1 MEKFKRKA
9 FDSLKEWKDN
19 YAPNYAALLEGAR
32 RVGKS
37 TIAEEFA
44 KKNYRSYLKI
54 DFANINGDLLSAF
67 DDIAKLDIF
76 FLRLQTI
83 TGINL
88 YPRESVII
96 FDEIQLYPK
105 ARQAIKYLVA
115 DGRYDYIETG
125 SLISIKKNVKDIV
138 IPSEEYKIPVYPMDY
153 EEFMWAIGN
162 STYDVLRQLYKT
174 NAPAGNGAN
183 RSLMRDFRIYMAVGG
198 MPQAVQAYVDGK
210 NFSFI
215 ENGST
220 TSTPGFKAAGVT
232 AGFKRSGAPD
242 FALLFSE
249 VPANAAGVFTTCR
262 FAAAPV
268 RYCKEIL
275 AKGGKLQAVSVNSGI
290 ANACTGKPGLEA
302 SRKTA
307 ALAAAKLGIAP
318 DAVAV
323 ASTGRIGVQ
332 MDMALIEKA
341 LDLAVPQLSSD
352 GGNDAARAIMT
363 TDTVPKAVAAKLEI
377 NGKTVTIGAM
387 TKGAGMINPGMAGL
401 HATMLCFITTD
412 ADIDKD
418 VLAGMLE
425 ENAQNSF
432 NRITVDGDMSTNDT
446 VLIFANGVS
455 GVKIAAGTQDEA
467 DFKAALLEVMKNLA
481 HRMVKDG
488 EGSTKLVTI
497 EVVNARSVE
506 DAKKAAESVANSLL
520 CKTAWFGNDPNWGR
534 IAAALGYSGAVF
546 DPDKCDISI
555 DGVPVMTQGGD
566 AGTPE
571 SVAAEVVKKDE
582 FTIRCDFNDG
592 DSNYWVW
599 SSDVSYEYVKINADY
614 HT

>member
-1 MEKFKRKA
+1 MS
-9 FDSLKEWKDN
+9 D
-19 YAPNYAALLEGAR
+19 
-32 RVGKS
+32 
-37 TIAEEFA
+37 
-44 KKNYRSYLKI
+44 
-54 DFANINGDLLSAF
+54 
-67 DDIAKLDIF
+67 
-76 FLRLQTI
+76 
-83 TGINL
+83 
-88 YPRESVII
+88 
-96 FDEIQLYPK
+96 
-105 ARQAIKYLVA
+105 
-115 DGRYDYIETG
+115 
-125 SLISIKKNVKDIV
+125 
-138 IPSEEYKIPVYPMDY
+138 
-153 EEFMWAIGN
+153 
-162 STYDVLRQLYKT
+162 
-174 NAPAGNGAN
+174 
-183 RSLMRDFRIYMAVGG
+183 
-198 MPQAVQAYVDGK
+198 
-210 NFSFI
+210 FSFI

-220 TSTPGFKAAGVT
+220 TSVPGFKAAGVT

-242 FALLFSE
+242 FALLYSE

-275 AKGGKLQAVSVNSGI
+275 ARGGKLQAVSINSGI
-290 ANACTGKPGLEA
+290 ANACTGKQGLEA

-307 ALAAAKLGIAP
+307 ALAAEKLGIAP
-318 DAVAV
+318 DMVAV

-332 MDMALIEKA
+332 MNMELINKA
-341 LDLAVPQLSSD
+341 LDLAVPQLSAD
-352 GGNDAARAIMT
+352 GGNAAARAIMT
-363 TDTVPKAVAAKLEI
+363 TDTVPKAAAAKLTI

-412 ADIDKD
+412 ADIEND
-418 VLAGMLE
+418 VLAAMLE

-446 VLIFANGVS
+446 VIIFANGVS
-455 GVKIAAGTQDEA
+455 GVKIASGSAEESA
-467 DFKAALLEVMKNLA
+467 FKAALLEVMKNLA

-506 DAKKAAESVANSLL
+506 DAKLAAESVANSLL

-555 DGVPVMTQGGD
+555 DGLPVMTQGGD

-571 SVAAEVVKKDE
+571 SEAAEIVKKDE

-592 DSNYWVW
+592 DSSYWVW

>member
-1 MEKFKRKA
+1 M
-9 FDSLKEWKDN
+9 
-19 YAPNYAALLEGAR
+19 
-32 RVGKS
+32 
-37 TIAEEFA
+37 
-44 KKNYRSYLKI
+44 
-54 DFANINGDLLSAF
+54 
-67 DDIAKLDIF
+67 
-76 FLRLQTI
+76 
-83 TGINL
+83 
-88 YPRESVII
+88 
-96 FDEIQLYPK
+96 
-105 ARQAIKYLVA
+105 
-115 DGRYDYIETG
+115 
-125 SLISIKKNVKDIV
+125 
-138 IPSEEYKIPVYPMDY
+138 
-153 EEFMWAIGN
+153 
-162 STYDVLRQLYKT
+162 
-174 NAPAGNGAN
+174 
-183 RSLMRDFRIYMAVGG
+183 
-198 MPQAVQAYVDGK
+198 K

-232 AGFKRSGAPD
+232 AGFKRSGAAD
-242 FALLFSE
+242 FALLYSE

-332 MDMALIEKA
+332 MDMTLIEKA
-341 LDLAVPQLSSD
+341 LDLAIPQLSAD
-352 GGNDAARAIMT
+352 GGNNAARAIMT

-377 NGKTVTIGAM
+377 NGKTITIGAM

-506 DAKKAAESVANSLL
+506 DAKMAAESVANSLL

>member
-1 MEKFKRKA
+1 M
-9 FDSLKEWKDN
+9 
-19 YAPNYAALLEGAR
+19 
-32 RVGKS
+32 
-37 TIAEEFA
+37 
-44 KKNYRSYLKI
+44 
-54 DFANINGDLLSAF
+54 
-67 DDIAKLDIF
+67 
-76 FLRLQTI
+76 
-83 TGINL
+83 
-88 YPRESVII
+88 
-96 FDEIQLYPK
+96 
-105 ARQAIKYLVA
+105 
-115 DGRYDYIETG
+115 
-125 SLISIKKNVKDIV
+125 
-138 IPSEEYKIPVYPMDY
+138 
-153 EEFMWAIGN
+153 
-162 STYDVLRQLYKT
+162 
-174 NAPAGNGAN
+174 
-183 RSLMRDFRIYMAVGG
+183 
-198 MPQAVQAYVDGK
+198 K

-332 MDMALIEKA
+332 MDMTLIEKA
-341 LDLAVPQLSSD
+341 LDLAVPQLSAD

-412 ADIDKD
+412 ADIEKD

-506 DAKKAAESVANSLL
+506 DAKMAAESVANSLL

>member
-1 MEKFKRKA
+1 M
-9 FDSLKEWKDN
+9 
-19 YAPNYAALLEGAR
+19 
-32 RVGKS
+32 
-37 TIAEEFA
+37 
-44 KKNYRSYLKI
+44 KNL
-54 DFANINGDLLSAF
+54 
-67 DDIAKLDIF
+67 
-76 FLRLQTI
+76 
-83 TGINL
+83 
-88 YPRESVII
+88 
-96 FDEIQLYPK
+96 
-105 ARQAIKYLVA
+105 
-115 DGRYDYIETG
+115 
-125 SLISIKKNVKDIV
+125 
-138 IPSEEYKIPVYPMDY
+138 
-153 EEFMWAIGN
+153 
-162 STYDVLRQLYKT
+162 
-174 NAPAGNGAN
+174 
-183 RSLMRDFRIYMAVGG
+183 
-198 MPQAVQAYVDGK
+198 
-210 NFSFI
+210 SFI

-242 FALLFSE
+242 FALLYSE

-307 ALAAAKLGIAP
+307 ALAAAKLGISP
-318 DAVAV
+318 DSVAV

-412 ADIDKD
+412 ADIEKD

>member
-1 MEKFKRKA
+1 MS
-9 FDSLKEWKDN
+9 D
-19 YAPNYAALLEGAR
+19 
-32 RVGKS
+32 
-37 TIAEEFA
+37 
-44 KKNYRSYLKI
+44 
-54 DFANINGDLLSAF
+54 
-67 DDIAKLDIF
+67 
-76 FLRLQTI
+76 
-83 TGINL
+83 
-88 YPRESVII
+88 
-96 FDEIQLYPK
+96 
-105 ARQAIKYLVA
+105 
-115 DGRYDYIETG
+115 
-125 SLISIKKNVKDIV
+125 
-138 IPSEEYKIPVYPMDY
+138 
-153 EEFMWAIGN
+153 
-162 STYDVLRQLYKT
+162 
-174 NAPAGNGAN
+174 
-183 RSLMRDFRIYMAVGG
+183 
-198 MPQAVQAYVDGK
+198 
-210 NFSFI
+210 FSFI

-220 TSTPGFKAAGVT
+220 TSVPGFKAAGVT

-242 FALLFSE
+242 FALLYSE

-275 AKGGKLQAVSVNSGI
+275 AKGGKLQAVAVNSGI
-290 ANACTGKPGLEA
+290 ANACTGKSGLES

-307 ALAAAKLGIAP
+307 AMAAEKLGIPA
-318 DAVAV
+318 DSVAV

-332 MDMALIEKA
+332 MNMELIAKA
-341 LDLAVPQLSSD
+341 LDLAVPQLSAD
-352 GGNDAARAIMT
+352 GGLDASRAIMT
-363 TDTVPKAVAAKLEI
+363 TDTVPKAVAGKVEI

-412 ADIDKD
+412 ADIDSAT
-418 VLAGMLE
+418 LAQMLE
-425 ENAQNSF
+425 ENACNSF

-455 GVKIAAGTQDEA
+455 GVAVKSGTPEA
-467 DFKAALLEVMKNLA
+467 DIFQSALLEIMKNLA
-481 HRMVKDG
+481 RRMVKDG

-497 EVVNARSVE
+497 EVINARSVE
-506 DAKKAAESVANSLL
+506 DAKLAAESVANSLL

-546 DPDKCDISI
+546 DPDKCDIDI

-571 SVAAEVVKKDE
+571 AVAAEKVRKPE
-582 FTIRCDFNDG
+582 FTIRCNFNDG

>member
-1 MEKFKRKA
+1 M
-9 FDSLKEWKDN
+9 
-19 YAPNYAALLEGAR
+19 
-32 RVGKS
+32 
-37 TIAEEFA
+37 
-44 KKNYRSYLKI
+44 
-54 DFANINGDLLSAF
+54 NG
-67 DDIAKLDIF
+67 
-76 FLRLQTI
+76 
-83 TGINL
+83 
-88 YPRESVII
+88 
-96 FDEIQLYPK
+96 
-105 ARQAIKYLVA
+105 
-115 DGRYDYIETG
+115 
-125 SLISIKKNVKDIV
+125 
-138 IPSEEYKIPVYPMDY
+138 
-153 EEFMWAIGN
+153 
-162 STYDVLRQLYKT
+162 
-174 NAPAGNGAN
+174 
-183 RSLMRDFRIYMAVGG
+183 
-198 MPQAVQAYVDGK
+198 
-210 NFSFI
+210 FSFI

-242 FALLFSE
+242 FALLYSE

-307 ALAAAKLGIAP
+307 AMAAAKLGISP
-318 DAVAV
+318 DAVAG

-332 MDMALIEKA
+332 MDMGLIEKA
-341 LDLAVPQLSSD
+341 LDLAIPQLSAD
-352 GGNDAARAIMT
+352 GGNSAARAIMT

-412 ADIDKD
+412 ADIEND

-455 GVKIAAGTQDEA
+455 GVRIAAGTQDEA

-506 DAKKAAESVANSLL
+506 DAKMAAESVANSLL

-592 DSNYWVW
+592 DSSYWVW

>member
-1 MEKFKRKA
+1 M
-9 FDSLKEWKDN
+9 
-19 YAPNYAALLEGAR
+19 
-32 RVGKS
+32 
-37 TIAEEFA
+37 
-44 KKNYRSYLKI
+44 
-54 DFANINGDLLSAF
+54 
-67 DDIAKLDIF
+67 
-76 FLRLQTI
+76 
-83 TGINL
+83 
-88 YPRESVII
+88 
-96 FDEIQLYPK
+96 
-105 ARQAIKYLVA
+105 
-115 DGRYDYIETG
+115 
-125 SLISIKKNVKDIV
+125 
-138 IPSEEYKIPVYPMDY
+138 
-153 EEFMWAIGN
+153 
-162 STYDVLRQLYKT
+162 
-174 NAPAGNGAN
+174 
-183 RSLMRDFRIYMAVGG
+183 
-198 MPQAVQAYVDGK
+198 K

-307 ALAAAKLGIAP
+307 ALAAAKLGISP
-318 DAVAV
+318 DSVAV

-412 ADIDKD
+412 ADIEKD

>member
-1 MEKFKRKA
+1 MS
-9 FDSLKEWKDN
+9 D
-19 YAPNYAALLEGAR
+19 
-32 RVGKS
+32 
-37 TIAEEFA
+37 
-44 KKNYRSYLKI
+44 
-54 DFANINGDLLSAF
+54 
-67 DDIAKLDIF
+67 
-76 FLRLQTI
+76 
-83 TGINL
+83 
-88 YPRESVII
+88 
-96 FDEIQLYPK
+96 
-105 ARQAIKYLVA
+105 
-115 DGRYDYIETG
+115 
-125 SLISIKKNVKDIV
+125 
-138 IPSEEYKIPVYPMDY
+138 
-153 EEFMWAIGN
+153 
-162 STYDVLRQLYKT
+162 
-174 NAPAGNGAN
+174 
-183 RSLMRDFRIYMAVGG
+183 
-198 MPQAVQAYVDGK
+198 
-210 NFSFI
+210 FSFI

-242 FALLFSE
+242 FALLYSE

-290 ANACTGKPGLEA
+290 ANACTGKQGLEA

-307 ALAAAKLGIAP
+307 ALAAEKLGISP

-332 MDMALIEKA
+332 MDMALIGKA
-341 LDLAVPQLSSD
+341 LDLAVPQLSAD

-363 TDTVPKAVAAKLEI
+363 TDTVPKAVAAKLTI

-412 ADIDKD
+412 ADIDSA

-455 GVKIAAGTQDEA
+455 GVKISSGSSEEA
-467 DFKAALLEVMKNLA
+467 QFKAALLEVMKNLA

-506 DAKKAAESVANSLL
+506 DAKMAAESVANSLL

-592 DSNYWVW
+592 DSSYWVW

>member
-1 MEKFKRKA
+1 M
-9 FDSLKEWKDN
+9 
-19 YAPNYAALLEGAR
+19 
-32 RVGKS
+32 
-37 TIAEEFA
+37 
-44 KKNYRSYLKI
+44 
-54 DFANINGDLLSAF
+54 
-67 DDIAKLDIF
+67 
-76 FLRLQTI
+76 
-83 TGINL
+83 
-88 YPRESVII
+88 
-96 FDEIQLYPK
+96 
-105 ARQAIKYLVA
+105 
-115 DGRYDYIETG
+115 
-125 SLISIKKNVKDIV
+125 
-138 IPSEEYKIPVYPMDY
+138 
-153 EEFMWAIGN
+153 
-162 STYDVLRQLYKT
+162 
-174 NAPAGNGAN
+174 
-183 RSLMRDFRIYMAVGG
+183 
-198 MPQAVQAYVDGK
+198 K

-232 AGFKRSGAPD
+232 AGFKRSGAAD
-242 FALLFSE
+242 FALLYSE

-275 AKGGKLQAVSVNSGI
+275 AKGGKLQAVPVNSGI

-307 ALAAAKLGIAP
+307 ALAAAKLGIFP
-318 DAVAV
+318 DSVAV

-341 LDLAVPQLSSD
+341 LDLAVPQLSAD

-377 NGKTVTIGAM
+377 NGKTITIGAM

-481 HRMVKDG
+481 
-488 EGSTKLVTI
+488 
-497 EVVNARSVE
+497 
-506 DAKKAAESVANSLL
+506 
-520 CKTAWFGNDPNWGR
+520 
-534 IAAALGYSGAVF
+534 
-546 DPDKCDISI
+546 
-555 DGVPVMTQGGD
+555 
-566 AGTPE
+566 
-571 SVAAEVVKKDE
+571 
-582 FTIRCDFNDG
+582 
-592 DSNYWVW
+592 
-599 SSDVSYEYVKINADY
+599 
-614 HT
+614 

>member
-1 MEKFKRKA
+1 M
-9 FDSLKEWKDN
+9 
-19 YAPNYAALLEGAR
+19 
-32 RVGKS
+32 
-37 TIAEEFA
+37 
-44 KKNYRSYLKI
+44 
-54 DFANINGDLLSAF
+54 
-67 DDIAKLDIF
+67 
-76 FLRLQTI
+76 
-83 TGINL
+83 
-88 YPRESVII
+88 
-96 FDEIQLYPK
+96 
-105 ARQAIKYLVA
+105 
-115 DGRYDYIETG
+115 
-125 SLISIKKNVKDIV
+125 
-138 IPSEEYKIPVYPMDY
+138 
-153 EEFMWAIGN
+153 
-162 STYDVLRQLYKT
+162 
-174 NAPAGNGAN
+174 
-183 RSLMRDFRIYMAVGG
+183 
-198 MPQAVQAYVDGK
+198 K

-242 FALLFSE
+242 FALLYSE

-318 DAVAV
+318 DSVAV

-341 LDLAVPQLSSD
+341 LDLAIPQLSAD
-352 GGNDAARAIMT
+352 GGNNAARAIMT

-377 NGKTVTIGAM
+377 NGKTITIGTM

-506 DAKKAAESVANSLL
+506 DAKMAAESVANSLL

>member
-1 MEKFKRKA
+1 MN
-9 FDSLKEWKDN
+9 D
-19 YAPNYAALLEGAR
+19 
-32 RVGKS
+32 
-37 TIAEEFA
+37 
-44 KKNYRSYLKI
+44 
-54 DFANINGDLLSAF
+54 
-67 DDIAKLDIF
+67 
-76 FLRLQTI
+76 
-83 TGINL
+83 
-88 YPRESVII
+88 
-96 FDEIQLYPK
+96 
-105 ARQAIKYLVA
+105 
-115 DGRYDYIETG
+115 
-125 SLISIKKNVKDIV
+125 
-138 IPSEEYKIPVYPMDY
+138 
-153 EEFMWAIGN
+153 
-162 STYDVLRQLYKT
+162 
-174 NAPAGNGAN
+174 
-183 RSLMRDFRIYMAVGG
+183 
-198 MPQAVQAYVDGK
+198 
-210 NFSFI
+210 FSFI

-220 TSTPGFKAAGVT
+220 TSVPGFKAAGVT

-242 FALLFSE
+242 FALLYSK

-275 AKGGKLQAVSVNSGI
+275 AKGGKLQAVSINSGI
-290 ANACTGKPGLEA
+290 ANACTGKQGLEA

-307 ALAAAKLGIAP
+307 ALAAEKLGIAP
-318 DAVAV
+318 DMVAV

-332 MDMALIEKA
+332 MNMELINKA
-341 LDLAVPQLSSD
+341 LDLAVPQLSAD

-363 TDTVPKAVAAKLEI
+363 TDTVPKAAAAKLTI

-412 ADIDKD
+412 ADIERD
-418 VLAGMLE
+418 VLASMLE

-446 VLIFANGVS
+446 VILFANGVS
-455 GVKIAAGTQDEA
+455 GVKIAAGTAEESA
-467 DFKAALLEVMKNLA
+467 FKAALLEVMKNLA

-506 DAKKAAESVANSLL
+506 DAKLAAESVANSLL

-555 DGVPVMTQGGD
+555 DGLPVMTCGGD

-571 SVAAEVVKKDE
+571 SEAAEIVKKDE

-592 DSNYWVW
+592 DSSYWVW

>member
-1 MEKFKRKA
+1 M
-9 FDSLKEWKDN
+9 
-19 YAPNYAALLEGAR
+19 
-32 RVGKS
+32 
-37 TIAEEFA
+37 
-44 KKNYRSYLKI
+44 
-54 DFANINGDLLSAF
+54 
-67 DDIAKLDIF
+67 
-76 FLRLQTI
+76 
-83 TGINL
+83 
-88 YPRESVII
+88 
-96 FDEIQLYPK
+96 
-105 ARQAIKYLVA
+105 
-115 DGRYDYIETG
+115 
-125 SLISIKKNVKDIV
+125 
-138 IPSEEYKIPVYPMDY
+138 
-153 EEFMWAIGN
+153 
-162 STYDVLRQLYKT
+162 
-174 NAPAGNGAN
+174 
-183 RSLMRDFRIYMAVGG
+183 
-198 MPQAVQAYVDGK
+198 K

-242 FALLFSE
+242 FALLYSE

-341 LDLAVPQLSSD
+341 LDLAVPQLSAD

-412 ADIDKD
+412 ADIEKD

-455 GVKIAAGTQDEA
+455 GVKIAAGTQEEA

-506 DAKKAAESVANSLL
+506 DAKMAAESVANSLL

>member
-1 MEKFKRKA
+1 MS
-9 FDSLKEWKDN
+9 D
-19 YAPNYAALLEGAR
+19 
-32 RVGKS
+32 
-37 TIAEEFA
+37 
-44 KKNYRSYLKI
+44 
-54 DFANINGDLLSAF
+54 
-67 DDIAKLDIF
+67 
-76 FLRLQTI
+76 
-83 TGINL
+83 
-88 YPRESVII
+88 
-96 FDEIQLYPK
+96 
-105 ARQAIKYLVA
+105 
-115 DGRYDYIETG
+115 
-125 SLISIKKNVKDIV
+125 
-138 IPSEEYKIPVYPMDY
+138 
-153 EEFMWAIGN
+153 
-162 STYDVLRQLYKT
+162 
-174 NAPAGNGAN
+174 
-183 RSLMRDFRIYMAVGG
+183 
-198 MPQAVQAYVDGK
+198 
-210 NFSFI
+210 FSFI

-220 TSTPGFKAAGVT
+220 TSVPGFKAAGVT

-242 FALLFSE
+242 FALLYSE

-307 ALAAAKLGIAP
+307 AMAAAKLGISP

-332 MDMALIEKA
+332 MDMGLIEKA
-341 LDLAVPQLSSD
+341 LDLAIPQLSAD
-352 GGNDAARAIMT
+352 GGNSAARAIMT

-455 GVKIAAGTQDEA
+455 GVRIAAGTQDEA

-506 DAKKAAESVANSLL
+506 DAKMAAESVANSLL

-582 FTIRCDFNDG
+582 FTIRCNFNDG
-592 DSNYWVW
+592 DSSYWVW

>member
-1 MEKFKRKA
+1 MS
-9 FDSLKEWKDN
+9 D
-19 YAPNYAALLEGAR
+19 
-32 RVGKS
+32 
-37 TIAEEFA
+37 
-44 KKNYRSYLKI
+44 
-54 DFANINGDLLSAF
+54 
-67 DDIAKLDIF
+67 
-76 FLRLQTI
+76 
-83 TGINL
+83 
-88 YPRESVII
+88 
-96 FDEIQLYPK
+96 
-105 ARQAIKYLVA
+105 
-115 DGRYDYIETG
+115 
-125 SLISIKKNVKDIV
+125 
-138 IPSEEYKIPVYPMDY
+138 
-153 EEFMWAIGN
+153 
-162 STYDVLRQLYKT
+162 
-174 NAPAGNGAN
+174 
-183 RSLMRDFRIYMAVGG
+183 
-198 MPQAVQAYVDGK
+198 
-210 NFSFI
+210 FSFI
-215 ENGST
+215 ENGSP
-220 TSTPGFKAAGVT
+220 TSTPGFKASGVT

-242 FALLFSE
+242 FALLYSE

-275 AKGGKLQAVSVNSGI
+275 AKGGQLQAVSVNSGI
-290 ANACTGKPGLEA
+290 ANACTGQQGLEA

-307 ALAAAKLGIAP
+307 AIAAGKLGISP

-332 MDMALIEKA
+332 MDMALIEKG
-341 LDLAVPQLSSD
+341 LDLAVSRLSAD

-363 TDTVPKAVAAKLEI
+363 TDTVPKAVAAQVVI
-377 NGKTVTIGAM
+377 NGKTITIGAM

-412 ADIDKD
+412 AAIDND
-418 VLAGMLE
+418 LLAAMLE
-425 ENAQNSF
+425 DNAANSF

-455 GVKIAAGTQDEA
+455 GVKISAGTQEA
-467 DFKAALLEVMKNLA
+467 ETFKNALWEVMKNLA

-497 EVVNARSVE
+497 EVVNARSVA
-506 DAKKAAESVANSLL
+506 DAKMAAESVANSLL

-555 DGVPVMTQGGD
+555 DGLPVMTQGGAAD
-566 AGTPE
+566 TPE
-571 SVAAEVVKKDE
+571 AVAAEVVKKDE

-592 DSNYWVW
+592 DSSYWVW